1 MKERIE
7 AELAGI
13 ENRYEVRLLFAVES
27 GSRAWGFASPDSDY
41 DVRFVYA
48 HRRDWYLSVFEQR
61 DVIEEMLPDDLD
73 ISGWELRKALRL
85 FSKCNAALNEWLGS
99 PIVYCETPG
108 FRPTL
113 AALMPAYFNP
123 VAAMHHYRRMAEH
136 ALADSLQERRIGIKK
151 LFYALRAIL
160 ACRWIANVQA
170 QPPTEFTRLL
180 AADWISIDE
189 RIWIEAHCAT
199 RRKQSK
205 ARRRNCRLSV
215 SKPYTVRRRATKN
228 PLKRWKPVRR
238 SSVAPVISTMYS
250 GAGSSPTSHSQITS
264 FGGRGREVI
273 VAPVDVHDR
282 QRSEVCI
289 RHVVDSRQ
297 HHRDQRLAALT
308 LAASEGFDAAV
319 LAE

>member
-1 MKERIE
+1 MKERIA
-7 AELAGI
+7 AELVDI

-48 HRRDWYLSVFEQR
+48 HRRDWYLGVFEQR

-99 PIVYCETPG
+99 PIVYSETPG

-160 ACRWIANVQA
+160 ACRWIANMQA

-180 AADWISIDE
+180 AADWVSIDE
-189 RIWIEAHCAT
+189 RAWIEALLLDKAQAVEGAPAQLSIERLEAMHREAEGY
-199 RRKQSK
+199 KQAAETLE
-205 ARRRNCRLSV
+205 ARPALE
-215 SKPYTVRRRATKN
+215 RRAGD
-228 PLKRWKPVRR
+228 LDDVLRRW
-238 SSVAPVISTMYS
+238 
-250 GAGSSPTSHSQITS
+250 
-264 FGGRGREVI
+264 
-273 VAPVDVHDR
+273 
-282 QRSEVCI
+282 
-289 RHVVDSRQ
+289 VVSD
-297 HHRDQRLAALT
+297 
-308 LAASEGFDAAV
+308 
-319 LAE
+319 